1 MKFPKIPPRAEHLM
15 DFFEEGLHS
24 MGAVCER
31 SWHDRLE
38 VLAEGDVALLLRND
52 GDLFSGELYFRDAG
66 SPGSGNPE
74 NEVFPGC
81 PLAFRLVEALW
92 RRHLAHSRVCLS
104 TEISVKAPPTDVTE
118 KLWQAQFGSFAGWHA
133 TPFRPTW
140 IFSVVASVRCEVQ
153 ANDQSWSSH
162 RLAFTLPDGERDTS
176 LEFALE
182 QMSPVEQADPDWPA
196 LDPAALSDWIG
207 RALNIELA
215 PSLSK
220 IKERQQLFLRRELN
234 RIDEYFENYARELRK
249 RADRQHK
256 EEAIKRYAD
265 RLEAT
270 RLEHNRR
277 RIDQVE
283 RHTIHVLP
291 HVDALLTVAESAF
304 EASVTWRAGREER
317 IAHALFVPRTRRW
330 HARKEADRSLEPEG
344 ARFRPSDSPN
354 KMPRSTRPDQQNR
367 KSKPGSE

>member
-1 MKFPKIPPRAEHLM
+1 M
-15 DFFEEGLHS
+15 
-24 MGAVCER
+24 
-31 SWHDRLE
+31 
-38 VLAEGDVALLLRND
+38 
-52 GDLFSGELYFRDAG
+52 
-66 SPGSGNPE
+66 
-74 NEVFPGC
+74 
-81 PLAFRLVEALW
+81 
-92 RRHLAHSRVCLS
+92 
-104 TEISVKAPPTDVTE
+104 
-118 KLWQAQFGSFAGWHA
+118 
-133 TPFRPTW
+133 PTW

-182 QMSPVEQADPDWPA
+182 QMSPVEQVDPDWPA
-196 LDPAALSDWIG
+196 LDPAALSEWIG

-215 PSLSK
+215 PQLSK

-249 RADRQHK
+249 RTDRQHK

-304 EASVTWRAGREER
+304 AASVTWRAGREER
-317 IAHALFVPRTRRW
+317 IARAVAETVMANFPVDEKPVWVRYELRSGQPIEVDLISIFRTTNFGLEHWQWHEAGEVHRRAIVHIQRAMDRKALKLETCLIKCDECWLLLVAPSWTPAGFIHPDDVTLKHTYTSGFHQAWLLDDFSGDIVKLNTISP
-330 HARKEADRSLEPEG
+330 ARKE
-344 ARFRPSDSPN
+344 
-354 KMPRSTRPDQQNR
+354 
-367 KSKPGSE
+367 